1 MAGTTTTKPGDH
13 PGRRRLRRAAT
24 LLVGAFVVNYLV
36 LPQLAGARKAIHL
49 LGDVQLGWLVA
60 GVVLEAGAILA
71 YAELTRT
78 VLPPQDRPS
87 LRRMTAI
94 TMSTLGLSHVVPG
107 GNAVG
112 SSMGYRLLLSSGVRG
127 TDAAFALA
135 TQGIGSAV
143 VLNLLLW
150 VGLVVSIP
158 LRGINPLYGTAA
170 VLGALLLAAVGGA
183 VVLLTKGEHR
193 LAAFV
198 CRAANRVPF
207 LEGEAVAGVLARV
220 AERLREL
227 AADRRL
233 LARAGGWALLNWL
246 LDAASLWV
254 FLAAFGYRIGI
265 DGLIISF
272 GLANVLAAI
281 PITPGG
287 LGVIEGVLSATLVGF
302 GAPRG
307 VAVLGVV
314 SYRLVNFWLPI
325 PLGALA
331 YLSLRVGG
339 RDELRREAEAADVEA
354 PGPRQWARERG
365 VRVPDRRGT
374 RPRMSEREQHDEDRP
389 DDVDRPDDAGVAGAP
404 ETEPGGLGTTAAP
417 QD

>member
-1 MAGTTTTKPGDH
+1 MSSTTTSKPGGR
-13 PGRRRLRRAAT
+13 PGRRRLRRVAT

-36 LPQLAGARKAIHL
+36 LPQLAGARKALHL
-49 LGDVQLGWLVA
+49 LGDVQPGWLVA
-60 GVVLEAGAILA
+60 GVVLEAAAILA

-78 VLPPQDRPS
+78 VLPPASRPS

-112 SSMGYRLLLSSGVRG
+112 SSMGYRLLTATGVRG
-127 TDAAFALA
+127 ADAAFAIA

-143 VLNLLLW
+143 VLNVLLW
-150 VGLVVSIP
+150 IGLVVSIP
-158 LRGINPLYGTAA
+158 IRGINPLYGTAA

-183 VVLLTKGEHR
+183 VVLLTKGEQR
-193 LAAFV
+193 LAAVV
-198 CRAANRVPF
+198 CRSANRVPF
-207 LEGEAVAGVLARV
+207 LEGEAVAAVLARV

-227 AADRRL
+227 AADPRL

-254 FLAAFGYRIGI
+254 FLAAFGYRVGL
-265 DGLIISF
+265 DGLIISY

-281 PITPGG
+281 PLTPGG
-287 LGVIEGVLSATLVGF
+287 LGVVEGVLSATLVGF

-307 VAVLGVV
+307 IALLGVV
-314 SYRLVNFWLPI
+314 SYRLLNFWLPI

-339 RDELRREAEAADVEA
+339 REGLRREAEAADVEA

-365 VRVPDRRGT
+365 VRLPDRRGT
-374 RPRMSEREQHDEDRP
+374 RRRMQEREHEDEHP
-389 DDVDRPDDAGVAGAP
+389 DDVDRPGDAEVAGAP
-404 ETEPGGLGTTAAP
+404 ETEPGGLGTRAAP